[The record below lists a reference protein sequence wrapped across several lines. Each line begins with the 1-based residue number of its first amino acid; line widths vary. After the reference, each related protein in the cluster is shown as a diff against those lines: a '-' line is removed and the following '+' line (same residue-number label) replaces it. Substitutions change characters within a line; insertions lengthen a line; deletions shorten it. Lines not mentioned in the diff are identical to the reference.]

1 MKIEISKKKNLL
13 FYRIIFIVF
22 IFMLCFSMASA
33 ALGQNKRVL
42 FISSYSESFP
52 SVPQQTK
59 GIVSA
64 LDKDVTL
71 EIEYMDTK
79 RLDTPENKQLFY
91 EHLFYKLRNLPPY
104 DAVLVGDDN
113 ALQFMM
119 DYHDEL
125 FPEIPVVFFGI
136 NDFERGKNAAARPY
150 FTGMLEIFSMAET
163 IDIARKFNPQATK
176 VVGIVDSTL
185 TGQGDQGQFL
195 ATQTDYDDLEFE
207 VLNVSDYSFDE
218 FGQILESFNDDVIL
232 LYLSLN
238 QDKTGVVLDQ
248 NEQYQFLQDHTMI
261 PVYRTSIGGIG
272 EGIFGGKLID
282 YEAFGRTSGHLV
294 MEILNG
300 KSVETMSLI
309 EETPYYYI
317 FDYELIKK
325 FNISDSLIPQ
335 SAVLINKEASPLE
348 KYREI
353 FIGIGVITIFL
364 LIVSLIL
371 IIDNIKR
378 RTMQKEL
385 SESYE
390 KLKKTNEDLAKTE
403 DRLRNQY
410 EVIEKSLMEV
420 GILNQKYAIA
430 TEITNSAVWEL
441 DLETNEVQLSENFSL
456 IANRFINKTENINEL
471 VNLLTDA
478 EHKNAL
484 IAEIEAYLEGRKR
497 EINIQIPIRT
507 ENHEIKWILIRGR
520 GLSRGDNSLKQIYG
534 ILMDTTKM
542 KEQEDYIEYLATHD
556 YLTKLPNRMSF
567 LEKLSEVLASAK
579 PGAVLLFDIDNFKGI
594 NDTQGHVYGDEI
606 LKKIASR
613 LNQISGE
620 NVFVSRLGGD
630 EFLILIENVDDK
642 QEIAQFA
649 QMTKSAFDE
658 SITLNG
664 KANYI
669 SISMGIT
676 CFPEDSKDINQIIM
690 NADTAMYHVK
700 HSGRNNYIFYHTE
713 MKDLINTR
721 IEIETILREAID
733 TDGFK
738 LLYQPQIALCSAQ
751 IHGFEALLRLK
762 DHNIRPDQFI
772 PIAEDTGLIISI
784 GRWVAKTAIEQFA
797 IWREKGLGEKTIAI
811 NYSSK
816 QLRDKD
822 FIAYLIQL
830 IKTHRVKPEL
840 IEIEITESI
849 LLENDNETM
858 SFLQELKDAG
868 FRIALDDFGTG
879 YSSLNYLT
887 YIPVDKVK
895 LDKSINDKFL
905 NLKNNSVMDSLILLA
920 HSLKLEITAEGIEE
934 WEQYLQLKRSGCD
947 YIQGYL
953 FSKPLDSID
962 AEKIFNHIFEIADD

>member
-1 MKIEISKKKNLL
+1 MKIKKSHKIFLVIWG
-13 FYRIIFIVF
+13 IIVTTL
-22 IFMLCFSMASA
+22 IFMLDFPLVSQ
-33 ALGQNKRVL
+33 ALNENRRVL

-52 SVPQQTK
+52 TVPQQIK
-59 GIVSA
+59 GIQSA
-64 LDKDVTL
+64 LDKNVSL
-71 EIEYMDTK
+71 EIEYMDAK

-91 EHLFYKLRNLPPY
+91 KNLAYKLTNLPPY

-119 DYHDEL
+119 DYHTEL
-125 FPEIPVVFFGI
+125 FPGIPVVFFGI
-136 NDFERGKNAAARPY
+136 NDLERGRKAAENPY
-150 FTGMLEIFSMAET
+150 FTGMIEKFSMVET
-163 IDIARKFNPQATK
+163 IEIAKKFNPQATK

-195 ATQTDYDDLEFE
+195 ATQSAFSDLEFK
-207 VLNVSDYSFDE
+207 VLNVSDYSFEE
-218 FGQILESFNDDVIL
+218 FGQTLESLDNDVIL
-232 LYLSLN
+232 LFLSMNQDDTGIFMSLN
-238 QDKTGVVLDQ
+238 DQ
-248 NEQYQFLQDHTMI
+248 YRFLKEHTAV

-282 YEAFGRTSGHLV
+282 YEAFGRTSGNLV

-317 FDYELIKK
+317 FDYDLVKK
-325 FNISDSLIPQ
+325 FNIPVSLIPQ
-335 SAVLINKEASPLE
+335 NAVLINKEVSPFE

-353 FIGIGVITIFL
+353 FIGIGVIVIFL
-364 LIVSLIL
+364 LIVSVIL
-371 IIDNIKR
+371 IVDNIKR
-378 RTMQKEL
+378 RAIQREL
-385 SESYE
+385 RASYE
-390 KLKKTNEDLAKTE
+390 KLKTTNEDLAKTE
-403 DRLRNQY
+403 DKLRDQY

-441 DLETNEVQLSENFSL
+441 DLETKDVQLAENFSL
-456 IANRFINKTENINEL
+456 IANRLINKKENIDDL
-471 VNLLTDA
+471 LNLLTDT
-478 EHKNAL
+478 EHKNQL
-484 IAEIEAYLEGRKR
+484 KSEINAYLEGRKQ
-497 EINIQIPIRT
+497 EINIQIPIKD
-507 ENHEIKWILIRGR
+507 EHHEIKWILIRGR
-520 GLSRGDNSLKQIYG
+520 GLSRGDGNINRIYG

-556 YLTKLPNRMSF
+556 YLTMLPNRMSF
-567 LEKLSEVLASAK
+567 LEKLASVMAADK

-606 LKKIASR
+606 LKKIAGRLSR
-613 LNQISGE
+613 ISNE
-620 NVFVSRLGGD
+620 KMFVSRLGGD
-630 EFLILIENVDDK
+630 EFLILIENVSSK
-642 QEIAQFA
+642 QEIAEIA
-649 QMTKSAFDE
+649 QIIKTAFDE
-658 SITLNG
+658 SFILDG
-664 KANYI
+664 KANFI
-669 SISMGIT
+669 NISMGIT
-676 CFPEDSKDINQIIM
+676 CFPDDSNDINQIIM

-700 HSGRNNYIFYHTE
+700 HSGKNNYIFYQNK
-713 MKDLINTR
+713 MKDVMNTK
-721 IEIETILREAID
+721 IEIEAILREALK

-738 LLYQPQIALCSAQ
+738 LLYQPQVDLCSAE
-751 IHGFEALLRLK
+751 IYGFEALLRLK

-772 PIAEDTGLIISI
+772 PVAEDTGLIINI

-797 IWREKGLGEKTIAI
+797 RWREKGLGEKTIAI

-822 FIAYLIQL
+822 FIIYLTQL
-830 IKTHRVKPEL
+830 TKANKVKPEL

-849 LLENDNETM
+849 LLENNNETM
-858 SFLQELKDAG
+858 TFLAELKEVG
-868 FRIALDDFGTG
+868 FKIALDDFGTG

-920 HSLKLEITAEGIEE
+920 HSLNLKITAEGIEE
-934 WEQYLQLKRSGCD
+934 REQYLQLKRAGCD

-953 FSKPLDSID
+953 FSKPLESTE
-962 AEKIFNHIFEIADD
+962 AEEIFNHIFAIGED